1 MNRFRVLGIVGDDEG
16 SRNNGQWLLSK
27 WSSEET
33 QLVEEAP
40 QSPNI
45 SLGSDG
51 VTRIK

>member
-1 MNRFRVLGIVGDDEG
+1 MSSLLLTYERMNRFRVLGIVGDDEG

-40 QSPNI
+40 QS
-45 SLGSDG
+45 L
-51 VTRIK
+51 